1 MGSIKAVINQSS
13 LASYLEWIE
22 RKKRGMKK
30 EPFITG
36 QSKPLPVGKLGHIC
50 RCGYEWTW
58 HPCVI
63 LMKAS
68 PIQRFSC
75 MCQTTLSQCRVWFKF
90 ALFKTGQIERTGL
103 H

>member
-22 RKKRGMKK
+22 RKKRGTKK

-36 QSKPLPVGKLGHIC
+36 QSKPSPVGKLGHIC

-58 HPCVI
+58 HSCVI
-63 LMKAS
+63 LMKAN
-68 PIQRFSC
+68 PVQRSFSQVPNPRC
-75 MCQTTLSQCRVWFKF
+75 HSVGLWFKL
-90 ALFKTGQIERTGL
+90 ALFRTGPEESS
-103 H
+103 